1 MAHNA
6 AAITELAGELLKR
19 VGRVHQKIAKLGQSI
34 KSTEGAYNDLIQ
46 SAEENMLRPAR
57 KMVSLGVPA
66 TSKLKAIDA
75 IEDDLRIIK
84 IAGGDTP
91 LELEAALLD
100 DDEDSDS
107 ELSD

>member
-1 MAHNA
+1 
-6 AAITELAGELLKR
+6 
-19 VGRVHQKIAKLGQSI
+19 
-34 KSTEGAYNDLIQ
+34 
-46 SAEENMLRPAR
+46 MLRPAR